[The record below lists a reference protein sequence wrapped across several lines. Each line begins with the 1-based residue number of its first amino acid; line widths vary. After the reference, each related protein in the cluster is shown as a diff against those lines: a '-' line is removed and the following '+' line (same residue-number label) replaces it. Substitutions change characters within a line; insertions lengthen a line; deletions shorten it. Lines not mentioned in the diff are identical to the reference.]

1 MKKQFIYVF
10 VCVLISFVL
19 SSCNKDKYKFPE
31 ENIIDEAVTD
41 VDGNTYAAVR
51 IGNQVWMAE
60 NLRTTKYADGTEIPL
75 DTIGVPSRYYPDGK
89 AVNVEKYGYF
99 YNWEAVMN
107 GELDTLHDRVQG
119 ICPTGWHVPNDAEW
133 QELVDYVWTQID
145 PRSDNTPAKALA
157 STEGWEPSKN
167 GGSPGYEPSKNN
179 SMGFSALPA
188 GVLLIDFDNNSIL
201 EVGYMGIYA
210 YFWSSSYD
218 MVLDEFPEGRTWLID
233 HMGQD
238 LRNDM
243 LKGGCSVRCLRD

>member
-1 MKKQFIYVF
+1 MKKQLIYVF
-10 VCVLISFVL
+10 ICVLISFVL
-19 SSCNKDKYKFPE
+19 SSCDKDKYKFPE

-60 NLRTTKYADGTEIPL
+60 NLRTTKYADGTDIPL
-75 DTIGVPSRYYPDGK
+75 DTVGVPSRYYPDGK
-89 AVNVEKYGYF
+89 AANVEKYGYF

-107 GELDTLHDRVQG
+107 GELDTLPGGVQG
-119 ICPTGWHVPNDAEW
+119 ICPTGWHVPSDADW

-157 STEGWEPSKN
+157 STEGWNPSNN

-188 GVLLIDFDNNSIL
+188 GVIFISDDNRIL

-218 MVLDEFPEGRTWLID
+218 MFLGEFYEGKAWWID
-233 HMGQD
+233 NMYTE
-238 LRNDM
+238 LLNDM
-243 LKGGCSVRCLRD
+243 LMGAASVRCLRN

>member
-1 MKKQFIYVF
+1 MKKQLIYVF
-10 VCVLISFVL
+10 ICVLISFVL
-19 SSCNKDKYKFPE
+19 SSCDKDKYKFPE

-60 NLRTTKYADGTEIPL
+60 NLRTTKYADGTDIPL
-75 DTIGVPSRYYPDGK
+75 DTVGVPFRYYPDGK
-89 AVNVEKYGYF
+89 ATNVEKYGYF

-107 GELDTLHDRVQG
+107 GELDTLPGGVQG
-119 ICPTGWHVPNDAEW
+119 ICPTGWHVPSDADW

-157 STEGWEPSKN
+157 STEGWNPSNN

-188 GVLLIDFDNNSIL
+188 GVIFISDDNRIL

-218 MVLDEFPEGRTWLID
+218 MFLGEFYEGKAWWID
-233 HMGQD
+233 NMYTE
-238 LRNDM
+238 LLNDM
-243 LKGGCSVRCLRD
+243 LMGAASVRCLRN